1 MSLDA
6 RFNRVDA
13 IYGGIKHE
21 RRYANR
27 RIRSKLKIGYS
38 TGYEELNYGMNMS
51 WWPLKKTRRFA
62 LSVGYNAETATRY
75 HSNFFKKE
83 LLSTMPLFG
92 YTDYFDYYRKEG
104 VHLGAAYAFKKIEG
118 TISSIYRYESHK
130 SINYIT
136 NYDLFGSSMIQ
147 RNNPAINEGD
157 LSSFTMI
164 YERGEGAE
172 AFGVVGAD
180 NVKFEIEQSFKILGS
195 DWNFTRFNVDIYRR
209 YSTFYKRRFIPNSLD
224 LRLNAGTHIGD
235 LPVQKNGVIDASLG
249 YFTPFGAFKSK
260 RYVPYEGSSYLA
272 LHAEHNFRSTPF
284 EVIGIPNAA
293 KNGISFILF
302 GGIGKTWMT
311 KAQTK
316 FLLTEANYIPTI
328 ANDIHSEVGIS
339 ISNIFS
345 LFRIDIAYSFN
356 QEGFYPGIA
365 LSRLF

>member
-1 MSLDA
+1 
-6 RFNRVDA
+6 
-13 IYGGIKHE
+13 
-21 RRYANR
+21 
-27 RIRSKLKIGYS
+27 
-38 TGYEELNYGMNMS
+38 
-51 WWPLKKTRRFA
+51 
-62 LSVGYNAETATRY
+62 
-75 HSNFFKKE
+75 
-83 LLSTMPLFG
+83 
-92 YTDYFDYYRKEG
+92 
-104 VHLGAAYAFKKIEG
+104 
-118 TISSIYRYESHK
+118 
-130 SINYIT
+130 
-136 NYDLFGSSMIQ
+136 MIQ